1 MQYSELPTD
10 AILTARKCLLCMY
23 MEEVA
28 AEYEDCGED
37 FFKII
42 RKAPLNAYDLIEYA
56 CIKEY
61 CYKYCYECGEIVK
74 DFWQWLDEGY
84 GYRREGYSSTAICSL
99 FCDFMAEKLTA
110 IEENTE
116 ITEEFA
122 QDLAFCYNADFDEDG
137 YMTNM

>member
-1 MQYSELPTD
+1 MQYSELQTD
-10 AILTARKCLLCMY
+10 AILTARKCLFCMY

-28 AEYEDCGED
+28 AEYEDYGED
-37 FFKII
+37 FFKLI
-42 RKAPLNAYDLIEYA
+42 RKAPLNAYDLIGYA
-56 CIKEY
+56 RIKEY
-61 CYKYCYECGEIVK
+61 CYECGDIAVA
-74 DFWQWLDEGY
+74 FWQWLDEGY

-110 IEENTE
+110 IEENTPK
-116 ITEEFA
+116 TDDFA